1 MYLLDITN
9 TYYTSE
15 KVTEEQYKKLENV
28 SQSEMKYI
36 ENNQYKWLGHK
47 KAVVKDCF
55 F

>member
-1 MYLLDITN
+1 MDLW
-9 TYYTSE
+9 TSLFQIIIMTALIGQ
-15 KVTEEQYKKLENV
+15 VGFNQRDCSL
-28 SQSEMKYI
+28 I